1 MPSALLF
8 NSQTTLGWWAL
19 RIVKMAGPS
28 LLKQRQD
35 CAVSVSLYSWPV
47 YISHV
52 AGTCARAREGEISC
66 AICYESSHRFTL
78 LHCGRRRSRV
88 RDSCSGGGERKA
100 LGSAKWDGDILHCQQ
115 SLKSQHGKKS
125 LMDSERILHCSLCRS
140 AVYARRPLVL
150 FALSYS
156 TLSLQLRL
164 KLIVAFVFFGR
175 CRLISRRHLCAAA
188 PHLYVDRV
196 RSIQ

>member
-1 MPSALLF
+1 MWRVLVRVRGKEKYLARYVMRAL
-8 NSQTTLGWWAL
+8 
-19 RIVKMAGPS
+19 IV
-28 LLKQRQD
+28 LLCYIAADGGRG
-35 CAVSVSLYSWPV
+35 SGIPV
-47 YISHV
+47 
-52 AGTCARAREGEISC
+52 AAEANARLSEVQSETEI
-66 AICYESSHRFTL
+66 YFTVSSHLRA
-78 LHCGRRRSRV
+78 SM
-88 RDSCSGGGERKA
+88 E
-100 LGSAKWDGDILHCQQ
+100 
-115 SLKSQHGKKS
+115 KKS

-164 KLIVAFVFFGR
+164 KLIVAFVFFSR
-175 CRLISRRHLCAAA
+175 YRLISRRHLCAAA